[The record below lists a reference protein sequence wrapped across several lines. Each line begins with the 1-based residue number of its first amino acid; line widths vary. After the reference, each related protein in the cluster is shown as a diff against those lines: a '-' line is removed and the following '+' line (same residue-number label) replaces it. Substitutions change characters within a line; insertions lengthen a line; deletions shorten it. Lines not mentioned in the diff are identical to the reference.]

1 MATSTHRSLI
11 GGRAAGGTGAA
22 DDFDEVAELSS
33 EEEDLDEDVVDEE
46 DEEEEETQRG
56 SAAAGAGKTAGG
68 QAESPRWKAPTMR
81 SLLEDSDGDSDS
93 DDGEAMLGRG
103 TAGRLAGV
111 LEGRTLGQALKAT
124 SAATTQKLGGRP
136 LGAKPLGGGIGSVS
150 AAGLGASALAPL
162 KGGLAGGGSA
172 SLAPIAGGGAARRF
186 S

>member
-1 MATSTHRSLI
+1 MATGTNRSLM
-11 GGRAAGGTGAA
+11 GGRAAGGTSAA

-33 EEEDLDEDVVDEE
+33 EEENLEEDVVDE
-46 DEEEEETQRG
+46 DDEEEETQQS
-56 SAAAGAGKTAGG
+56 SATAGG
-68 QAESPRWKAPTMR
+68 RTAGDQAESPRWKAPTMR

-136 LGAKPLGGGIGSVS
+136 LGAKPLGGGIGPVG
-150 AAGLGASALAPL
+150 AAGGGASALAPL
-162 KGGLAGGGSA
+162 KGSLVGGGGA
-172 SLAPIAGGGAARRF
+172 TLAPIAGGGAARRF